1 MLGLMGLWPEKQT
14 ENISNLS
21 EVELESIDLIS
32 LVDSANHFLRLVYFG
47 FCFYF
52 CLCLLKM
59 ETRRNMPQGWLTAG
73 WDFWSFVI

>member
-32 LVDSANHFLRLVYFG
+32 LVGIANHF
-47 FCFYF
+47 
-52 CLCLLKM
+52 
-59 ETRRNMPQGWLTAG
+59 
-73 WDFWSFVI
+73 